1 MRAFFATTVSEKV
14 NPMLAQLA
22 SGHTNMTTTLE
33 FYLHQ
38 NPDDLSRAALDF
50 EDLERGLY
58 RHG

>member
-1 MRAFFATTVSEKV
+1 MRACFATTVVEKG

-22 SGHTNMTTTLE
+22 SGHTNMLTTLD

-50 EDLERGLY
+50 EDLE
-58 RHG
+58 